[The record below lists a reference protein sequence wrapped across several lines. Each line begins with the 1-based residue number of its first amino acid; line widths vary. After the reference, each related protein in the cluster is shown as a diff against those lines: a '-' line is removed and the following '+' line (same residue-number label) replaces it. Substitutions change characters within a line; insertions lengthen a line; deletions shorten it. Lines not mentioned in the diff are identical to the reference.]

1 MSRKVYDDYSYID
14 PDNLYT
20 YSGTSV
26 LRNNFDERDAEKAR
40 ELEYKIVAS
49 QSMKL
54 FFNPIEIRSTLD
66 ILAVHRF
73 LFKEIYQWAGQYR
86 KVNISKNG
94 NAFMPIQSF
103 DTAETYLN
111 SLISKFPKEAH
122 TRKEIIY

>member
-66 ILAVHRF
+66 ILRY
-73 LFKEIYQWAGQYR
+73 LG
-86 KVNISKNG
+86 SSSL
-94 NAFMPIQSF
+94 SF
-103 DTAETYLN
+103 
-111 SLISKFPKEAH
+111 
-122 TRKEIIY
+122 